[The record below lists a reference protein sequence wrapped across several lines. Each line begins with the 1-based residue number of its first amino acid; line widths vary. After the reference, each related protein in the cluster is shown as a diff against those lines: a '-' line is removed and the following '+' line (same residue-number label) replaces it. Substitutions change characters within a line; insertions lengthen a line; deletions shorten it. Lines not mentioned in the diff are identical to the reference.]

1 MLCRVVSIAFF
12 GVLIAGSN
20 AGHAQDSD
28 SQTLHQILLELRA
41 IRQDMRVSESTQ
53 LLVAQ
58 LGMQQD
64 VVNRALQNADNAR
77 TKVNEIQIDQKQVAP
92 ELERAEDQLEKAANA
107 DERNAAA
114 QDIERLKSNQAGL
127 KTAEREWTTTLQD
140 MQQRLQN
147 AEDKLAGIES
157 ELSAAITRLGPV
169 PKDTTQ
175 R

>member
-1 MLCRVVSIAFF
+1 MLSRVASIAFF
-12 GVLIAGSN
+12 GVLVVGSN
-20 AGHAQDSD
+20 AAQAQDSD

-64 VVNRALQNADNAR
+64 VVNRATQNADNAR
-77 TKVNEIQIDQKQVAP
+77 TKVNEIQIDQKQVAA

-107 DERNAAA
+107 DKRNAAA
-114 QDIERLKSNQAGL
+114 QDIERHKSNQAGL
-127 KTAEREWTTTLQD
+127 KTAEREWTKTLQD

-157 ELSAAITRLGPV
+157 ELSSAITRLGPV
-169 PKDTTQ
+169 PKDAPQ